1 MAIAA
6 IFTGLLYACKSNSNQ
21 TTTSEPT
28 QQVSVLSPSPVFN
41 ADSAYAFVQKQVDF
55 GPRVPNTAAHQKCG
69 AYLVHTLKQYGLT
82 VTEQNFVA
90 TTHDGKKLNSKN
102 IIGAY
107 NPQAKKRI
115 LLAAHWDSRPFAT
128 EDAVDKTKPV
138 MGANDGASGV
148 GVLLELARTLSI
160 QEKKMDLGVDIIFFD
175 AEDWGNSEEATDAYG
190 GFCLGSQYWA
200 AKKHIENYTAH
211 YGILLDMVGAKNAT
225 FQKEGYSVQFADDI
239 VKKVWNTATQL
250 GFSNYFINQNG
261 PAITDDHVP
270 VNQIAKIPMIDIIH
284 TRMNNP
290 SHTFFDAWHT
300 AQDDMSVIDTTTLKA
315 VGQTLIQVLY
325 QEDGGKAL

>member
-128 EDAVDKTKPV
+128 EDAVDKT
-138 MGANDGASGV
+138 
-148 GVLLELARTLSI
+148 
-160 QEKKMDLGVDIIFFD
+160 
-175 AEDWGNSEEATDAYG
+175 
-190 GFCLGSQYWA
+190 
-200 AKKHIENYTAH
+200 
-211 YGILLDMVGAKNAT
+211 
-225 FQKEGYSVQFADDI
+225 
-239 VKKVWNTATQL
+239 
-250 GFSNYFINQNG
+250 
-261 PAITDDHVP
+261 
-270 VNQIAKIPMIDIIH
+270 
-284 TRMNNP
+284 
-290 SHTFFDAWHT
+290 
-300 AQDDMSVIDTTTLKA
+300 
-315 VGQTLIQVLY
+315 
-325 QEDGGKAL
+325 